1 MFECGGESSSFF
13 MISNL
18 TSFEDKGSVCS
29 GAVES
34 CASSLISIG
43 IVGLGSQSGDS
54 YSMMQWRC
62 RNEET
67 GKKAVRDQMA
77 AGKPEGLLYCQSDM
91 SQGCVC
97 FLSEAGCEM

>member
-1 MFECGGESSSFF
+1 MWETGETLGGGGDGVVNGLSGKLLTGGQSMFECGGESSSFF

-62 RNEET
+62 RN
-67 GKKAVRDQMA
+67 GKQAK
-77 AGKPEGLLYCQSDM
+77 KL
-91 SQGCVC
+91 
-97 FLSEAGCEM
+97 